1 MRMKN
6 NHSCFEEKTGSHL
19 YKIGMF
25 AQMNH
30 VTIKALRFYEE
41 KGLLFPAYVDEENGY
56 RYYRM
61 DQMADLHRITALKQA
76 GFTIDDILQLDN
88 SSDATVFLQKKKAEL
103 MKKIAELTMQIA
115 VIDGYLMGD
124 KDSVE
129 APVLIRIIP
138 SVTVA
143 SMEERVETYDALFD
157 LMPAMGAKMEALG
170 CECALPEYCFTHYLE
185 PGYKEEQV
193 LIEVCEAVTQK
204 KKDADGLVFKDL
216 PEIQAA
222 CIYHKGSYNEFPR
235 TYAVLLK
242 YIEENGYEI
251 CGNIREK
258 YIDGVWNKDS
268 EKEWLSEIQIPVV
281 KVGEKDGE

>member
-76 GFTIDDILQLDN
+76 GFTIEDILQLDN

-129 APVLIRIIP
+129 APVLIRTIP
-138 SVTVA
+138 SVTVV

-157 LMPAMGAKMEALG
+157 LMPAMEAKMEALG